1 MTAPAAARGA
11 QPEEPAHPGAPG
23 WGELPD
29 RAEFWRWVA
38 DAVRPLLGWVLT
50 GAGLLSLLVTWY
62 EVSGTAVVA
71 EQLPYLASGGTIGL
85 ALVVL
90 GGRAFLIEDLRRDS
104 GRLER
109 LERQIS
115 ELHAV
120 LLARADA
127 PDPAAAAPPASRNPM
142 RLAVLPG
149 GSTAHRGD
157 CPLVVGKEP
166 EWLTRTAARRRGLD
180 PCAVCEPF
188 PESA

>member
-1 MTAPAAARGA
+1 MTVSAAVRPA
-11 QPEEPAHPGAPG
+11 PEEPPGRPDAPG
-23 WGELPD
+23 WSELPD
-29 RAEFWRWVA
+29 RAEFWRWVG

-50 GAGLLSLLVTWY
+50 AAGLLSLLVTWY

-71 EQLPYLASGGTIGL
+71 EQLPYLASGGTLGL

-109 LERQIS
+109 LERQIL
-115 ELHAV
+115 ELHTV
-120 LLARADA
+120 LLARPDA
-127 PDPAAAAPPASRNPM
+127 PDPAATSPAAARNPI
-142 RLAVLPG
+142 RLAVLAG
-149 GSTAHRGD
+149 GSTAHRSD

-166 EWLTRTAARRRGLD
+166 EWVSRSVARRRGLD
-180 PCAVCEPF
+180 PCAVCEPY